1 MKKKVITL
9 SCIAAVAIATFVGTK
24 VLQSNACEN
33 GLLTQNVEALS
44 KSESGGLDCYK
55 HSIYKH
61 GSQIL
66 YCDQCRLL
74 KNSTGSGKG
83 KC

>member
-9 SCIAAVAIATFVGTK
+9 SYIAAVAIAMFVGAKT
-24 VLQSNACEN
+24 LESNAYKN

-55 HSIYKH
+55 NKIYKH
-61 GSQIL
+61 GSQII

-74 KNSTGSGKG
+74 KNHTGSRKS